1 MENPDDAGVFL
12 HTFRTVPR
20 LSGDERV
27 ELEQAGQGETEKEQM
42 ENNGGPAKLASIEFR
57 IQQLHNRRFLL
68 LKIKRCTKKDEQH
81 SGGSSEQLVTE
92 YDGDKDDELMAIQKE
107 LEELQV
113 KKEELEKAGVSF
125 TASSNGGRFPHPSA
139 VSTLLGFYCNPL
151 KILFEFL
158 VPDQQ
163 QQGPSYKETP
173 RGGIYM
179 LPPPQSSKQVT
190 AAAQEPADSILPV
203 EKLGGTSG
211 ITTCPSCKEVVVTE
225 THTTRS
231 DTMWI
236 LCFLCCFIG
245 CVAGCC
251 LVPFYMKRL
260 RNAHHQCPR
269 CQAKI
274 YTHRPL

>member
-1 MENPDDAGVFL
+1 MENPEDAGVFL
-12 HTFRTVPR
+12 HTFRTLPCMR

-27 ELEQAGQGETEKEQM
+27 ELEQAGQGETEQEQM
-42 ENNGGPAKLASIEFR
+42 ENNEGPAKMASIEFR

-81 SGGSSEQLVTE
+81 SEGSSEELVTE
-92 YDGDKDDELMAIQKE
+92 DDGDDDDELMAIQKE

-113 KKEELEKAGVSF
+113 KKEELEKEGVSF
-125 TASSNGGRFPHPSA
+125 TSSSNG
-139 VSTLLGFYCNPL
+139 
-151 KILFEFL
+151 
-158 VPDQQ
+158 DQPQ
-163 QQGPSYKETP
+163 QRPSYKETP

-179 LPPPQSSKQVT
+179 LPPPQSSEQVT
-190 AAAQEPADSILPV
+190 AAAQEAADSILPV

-211 ITTCPSCKEVVVTE
+211 VTMCPSCKEVVVTE
-225 THTTRS
+225 THSTRS

-251 LVPFYMKRL
+251 LVPFYMKRF
-260 RNAHHQCPR
+260 RNVHHQCPR

-274 YTHRPL
+274 YTHRLL

>member
-1 MENPDDAGVFL
+1 MENPEDAGVFL
-12 HTFRTVPR
+12 HTFRTLPCMK

-27 ELEQAGQGETEKEQM
+27 EPEQAGQGETEQEQM
-42 ENNGGPAKLASIEFR
+42 ENNGGPAKMASIEFR

-81 SGGSSEQLVTE
+81 SGGSSEEHQ
-92 YDGDKDDELMAIQKE
+92 
-107 LEELQV
+107 
-113 KKEELEKAGVSF
+113 
-125 TASSNGGRFPHPSA
+125 P
-139 VSTLLGFYCNPL
+139 
-151 KILFEFL
+151 
-158 VPDQQ
+158 QQ
-163 QQGPSYKETP
+163 RPSYKETP

-179 LPPPQSSKQVT
+179 LPPPQSSEQVT

-211 ITTCPSCKEVVVTE
+211 VTMCPSCKEVVVTE
-225 THTTRS
+225 THSTRS

-245 CVAGCC
+245 NV
-251 LVPFYMKRL
+251 
-260 RNAHHQCPR
+260 HHQCPR

-274 YTHRPL
+274 YTHQLL